1 VIPDQLLHRVIFGY
15 PQGQNKVLSVVG
27 AGDGGL
33 DQMRKNLD
41 DCQVLFAFLQLAERA
56 FAFIQ
61 WCPDGASGVSR
72 SKSSIHRSFVT
83 SCLGSI
89 AVDIMAGSLEHI
101 TQDKVDEELSYYY
114 STSGRQLD
122 SSEAETKLLEQEH
135 RKKDTAK
142 RQALAGNTHE
152 AQRRLANLIAA
163 SSNSRPTEAKIMPK
177 IGGTNVSKKTPQ
189 KHLSSTL
196 FEKVKTEHAASA
208 EKSRFII
215 IFAFAG

>member
-1 VIPDQLLHRVIFGY
+1 
-15 PQGQNKVLSVVG
+15 
-27 AGDGGL
+27 
-33 DQMRKNLD
+33 MRKNLD
-41 DCQVLFAFLQLAERA
+41 DSQVLFAFLQLAERA

-72 SKSSIHRSFVT
+72 SRASIHRSFVT
-83 SCLGSI
+83 SYLGSI

-101 TQDKVDEELSYYY
+101 TQDKVDEELSYYH

-122 SSEAETKLLEQEH
+122 SSEAEMKLLEQEH
-135 RKKDTAK
+135 RKKDSAK

-163 SSNSRPTEAKIMPK
+163 SSNSRPTEAKIMP
-177 IGGTNVSKKTPQ
+177 IVGGTNVSKKTPQ

-196 FEKVKTEHAASA
+196 FEKVEMLLSVFTDFMSMQQ
-208 EKSRFII
+208 
-215 IFAFAG
+215 FA